1 MASAKNILHH
11 VRGVLIVSMPVAV
24 FGIVY
29 VLLGV
34 WPNYLFADVDTEG
47 VYNLEKS
54 LFGIVSADGRV
65 LTPSE
70 YFRLNHWA
78 VADIL
83 SGVFYM
89 LWIPLP
95 LIYALVLYFQRR
107 TSLALRLTSAFLTVN
122 LLGFAIYYA
131 FPASPP
137 WYVMDYGLGPV
148 RFGTPGSEAGFANF
162 DRLVGISF
170 FHNYYCHN
178 ANVFAAV
185 PSLHSAYNPVALIY
199 ALMVP
204 RNWKWQAVLGL
215 VSVGVCLSAV
225 YSGHHYII
233 DVVLGVLVAIVGTAL
248 FERLIHIDS
257 VRENFNKIINIT
269 EHR

>member
-1 MASAKNILHH
+1 MTSANTILRH

-24 FGIVY
+24 FGLVY
-29 VLLGV
+29 FLLGL

-54 LFGIVSADGRV
+54 LFGIASADGNV

-70 YFRLNHWA
+70 YFRANHWA

-89 LWIPLP
+89 LWVPLP
-95 LIYALVLYFQRR
+95 LAYGLVLYFQKR

-122 LLGFAIYYA
+122 LIGFTIYYV

-137 WYVMDYGLGPV
+137 WYVMDYGTGPV

-162 DRLVGISF
+162 DRLLGISF

-178 ANVFAAV
+178 ANVFAAI

-199 ALMVP
+199 AMMVP
-204 RNWKWQAVLGL
+204 RNRVWQIVLGI

-233 DVVLGVLVAIVGTAL
+233 DVTLGVLVAIVGTAL
-248 FERLIHIDS
+248 FERLIHIDY
-257 VRENFNKIINIT
+257 VKEIFNKIIYII